1 MTVAYWSAR
10 MAKLTILFANDRNAA
25 ALLDMKP
32 AEFRGLVD
40 EGVLPKPT
48 KIGCFERWD
57 VEQLQTIAR
66 GDAAYGIGEVNW

>member
-1 MTVAYWSAR
+1 
-10 MAKLTILFANDRNAA
+10 
-25 ALLDMKP
+25 MKP

-40 EGVLPKPT
+40 KGVLPKPT

-66 GDAAYGIGEVNW
+66 GDAACGIGEVNW

>member
-1 MTVAYWSAR
+1 
-10 MAKLTILFANDRNAA
+10 MAKSRLMLFANDRNAA

-40 EGVLPKPT
+40 DGVLPKPT
-48 KIGCFERWD
+48 KIGGYERWD

-66 GDAAYGIGEVNW
+66 GEAADGIGEVNW